1 MPHISEH
8 WRLQCQLCSDLY
20 GNLRVLKY
28 YISGKW
34 CKRTLRDPEGLR
46 EGKESLDGARS
57 LEESPRLHYTQFRSL
72 SQILRAWPLVLG
84 AIMSVLHNCTN
95 LGKSLG
101 CPGAPPPGAFILC
114 TSCYLDSVCT
124 YSLRGLF
131 LWLCMNEARKGYYKT
146 QSIQRIIVYT
156 SGRLICLRG
165 VTTALLYLQG
175 LEDLRQAWAHTT
187 QKPARPTR

>member
-20 GNLRVLKY
+20 GNSQVLKY
-28 YISGKW
+28 YISEKC

-46 EGKESLDGARS
+46 EEKESLDGARS
-57 LEESPRLHYTQFRSL
+57 LEESPRLHYTQFRSS
-72 SQILRAWPLVLG
+72 SQILRAWPLVSG
-84 AIMSVLHNCTN
+84 AIMSVLHNSTN

-101 CPGAPPPGAFILC
+101 CPGGAFIPC

-131 LWLCMNEARKGYYKT
+131 LWLCMIEARRGHQKHKVCKELS
-146 QSIQRIIVYT
+146 SIPV
-156 SGRLICLRG
+156 
-165 VTTALLYLQG
+165 A
-175 LEDLRQAWAHTT
+175 D
-187 QKPARPTR
+187 

>member
-20 GNLRVLKY
+20 GNSQVLKY
-28 YISGKW
+28 YISEKC

-57 LEESPRLHYTQFRSL
+57 LEESPRLHYTQFRSS
-72 SQILRAWPLVLG
+72 SQILRAWPLVSG
-84 AIMSVLHNCTN
+84 AIMSVLHSCTN

-101 CPGAPPPGAFILC
+101 CPGGAFIPC

-131 LWLCMNEARKGYYKT
+131 LWLCMIEARRGHQKNTKYAKNYRVYQWQIDLSQRGHYSTSVSPGFGRPSAGVGTYYT
-146 QSIQRIIVYT
+146 EAS
-156 SGRLICLRG
+156 
-165 VTTALLYLQG
+165 
-175 LEDLRQAWAHTT
+175 
-187 QKPARPTR
+187 